1 MKLRNIIAP
10 LLMIVAASAFADN
23 TPKVF
28 FVGGGGSVK
37 PAATNAV
44 LEAAYA
50 YTDLAI
56 SKAYLLT
63 EAHIATSPTNS
74 FYPSLDVVVLD
85 RNSVDFYLDN
95 DFTLE
100 GEAIFECYS
109 PEDTPVY
116 IASKSEQVANQ
127 VWSVLFTCSTT
138 GVPID
143 FDLVITV
150 QPTNVDDKSAKQVIF
165 KLRRTF

>member
-1 MKLRNIIAP
+1 MNKFVFAF
-10 LLMIVAASAFADN
+10 LLTASIAFAGINN
-23 TPKVF
+23 TPSVF

-63 EAHIATSPTNS
+63 EAHISTNPTNA

-85 RNSVDFYLDN
+85 SNSVDFYLDN
-95 DFTLE
+95 DFALE

-109 PEDTPVY
+109 PSDTPVY
-116 IASKSEQVANQ
+116 IASKSEQVANKA
-127 VWSVLFTCSTT
+127 WSVLFTCGTLSE
-138 GVPID
+138 PID

-150 QPTNVDDKSAKQVIF
+150 QPTNVDDKSARQVIF

>member
-1 MKLRNIIAP
+1 MKR
-10 LLMIVAASAFADN
+10 LLISILILTASAFAVEN
-23 TPKVF
+23 MPYVA

-44 LEAAYA
+44 LEAAMA

-63 EAHIATSPTNS
+63 EAHISTSPTNS

-85 RNSVDFYLDN
+85 RNSVDFYLDD

-109 PEDTPVY
+109 PSDTPVY